1 VFEYPARWESDVVLA
16 DGGTA
21 RVRPSRPDDEPA
33 LLALYERLS
42 DESIYLRF
50 FSPVPRPTAVQLERI
65 TSIDY
70 VDHMVLV
77 AELGADIVAV
87 ARYDRVAPDEAEVA
101 FAVADD
107 QQQRGLATLL
117 LEHLAGIA
125 REHGIRTFAADTLP
139 GNSKMLNVFAA
150 AGWAAKSR
158 FEDGTVRV
166 RFEIAPTT
174 SSMGVVEARESQAES
189 ASIARL
195 LAPRSIA
202 VIGASRRPG
211 HIGHELFRNLL
222 SYGFEGPI
230 YPVHPTSVSVAGV
243 RAYASVLE
251 VPDAVD
257 LAIVVVPEPEVAEV
271 VRECAEKGVHGLLI
285 ISAGFAETGPEGKA
299 AERELVAAA
308 RSNGMRLIG
317 PNCLGVLNTAPTVHM
332 NATFAPA
339 APVAG
344 NVAFLSQ
351 SGGLGIELM
360 SRAGELG
367 IGISQFVSVGNK
379 ADVSGN
385 DLLQYWADDAQT
397 EVILLY
403 LESFGNPAKFVRL
416 ARNLARTKPIVAV
429 KSGRTA
435 AGTRAASSHTAALA
449 APDVAVDAL
458 FRQAGVIR
466 VDTLDELLSTA
477 MVLAHQPLPSGR
489 RIAIVS
495 NAGGPGILAADACA
509 GAGLEVSDLTD
520 TTQDALRG
528 IASAGA
534 SVRNPV
540 DLVAGA
546 SAQQFEDALRITLA
560 DESVDAVLTI
570 FVPPL
575 VTRAADVAGAI
586 GRAAESANDKPVVAC
601 FLGRSGVPDALRG
614 HDGRRTIPS
623 FAFPESA
630 AHALG
635 RVADLA
641 DWRRRPPGSVP
652 SLEGIDRAAAHAI
665 IATALAAAPEGAWLE
680 PAPAAALLQCFGI
693 PVVPTREVADAQQ
706 ARAAAREVGFPVV
719 LKASAPELVHKSDVG
734 GVALDLPDEESVAEA
749 FTAMSASVGPAMSG
763 AIVQPMVGGSM
774 RARSRGAGVELIV
787 GITHD
792 PLFGPLV
799 LFGLGGVTAELLA
812 DRALRLVPV
821 TDEDAHELVRSL
833 HGSPL
838 LFGYRGRPQVDVAAV
853 EDLILRVG
861 ALADDVPEI
870 VEMDLNPVVA
880 TADGIVALDV
890 KIRIAPSSPQHP
902 ADMRRMRT

>member
-1 VFEYPARWESDVVLA
+1 VHDVFEYPVQWESDVVLT

-21 RVRPSRPDDEPA
+21 RIRPCRPDDEAA

-77 AELGADIVAV
+77 AQLGADIVAV
-87 ARYDRVAPDEAEVA
+87 ARYDRVGPDEAEVA

-107 QQQRGLATLL
+107 QQRRGLATLL

-125 REHGIRTFAADTLP
+125 RANGIGTFSADTLP
-139 GNSKMLNVFAA
+139 GNAKMLNVFSD
-150 AGWAAKSR
+150 AGWEATSR
-158 FEDGTVRV
+158 FDQGTVRV
-166 RFEIAPTT
+166 EFAITPTEA
-174 SSMGVVEARESQAES
+174 SVGVVEARESHAES
-189 ASIARL
+189 ASIARI

-202 VIGASRRPG
+202 VIGASRHAGR
-211 HIGHELFRNLL
+211 IGHELFRNLL
-222 SYGFEGPI
+222 EYGFQGPA
-230 YPVHPTSVSVAGV
+230 YPVHPTSDWVAGV
-243 RAYASVLE
+243 RAYPSVLE

-257 LAIVVVPEPEVAEV
+257 LAIVVVPAADVPAV
-271 VRECAEKGVHGLLI
+271 VRECAEKGVRGLLI
-285 ISAGFAETGPEGKA
+285 ISAGFAESGPAGKD
-299 AERELVAAA
+299 AERALVAMA
-308 RSNGMRLIG
+308 RSNGMRIIG
-317 PNCLGVLNTAPTVHM
+317 PNCLGVLNTAPTVRM

-339 APVAG
+339 RPVAG

-367 IGISQFVSVGNK
+367 LGISQFVSVGNK

-403 LESFGNPAKFVRL
+403 LESFGNPTKFVRL
-416 ARNLARTKPIVAV
+416 ARNVARSKPIVAV

-435 AGTRAASSHTAALA
+435 AGSRAASSHTAALA

-477 MVLAHQPLPSGR
+477 MVLAHQPLPEGR
-489 RIAIVS
+489 RVAIVS

-509 GAGLEVSDLTD
+509 GAGLEVAELDAA
-520 TTQDALRG
+520 TQEALRE

-540 DLVAGA
+540 DLIAGA
-546 SAQQFEDALRITLA
+546 TAAQFEDALRITLDDA
-560 DESVDAVLTI
+560 SIDAVIAI

-575 VTRAADVAGAI
+575 VTRAEDVARAMVSAAASAGA
-586 GRAAESANDKPVVAC
+586 KPVVAC
-601 FLGRSGVPDALRG
+601 FLGHSGVPDLLRG
-614 HDGRRTIPS
+614 EAGRRTIPS

-641 DWRRRPPGSVP
+641 DWRRRPAGIVPALAGLDAPG
-652 SLEGIDRAAAHAI
+652 AHAI
-665 IATALAAAPEGAWLE
+665 VGSALAAAPTGAWLD
-680 PAPAAALLQCFGI
+680 PAAAAAVLGSFGI
-693 PVVPTREVADAQQ
+693 RVVDF
-706 ARAAAREVGFPVV
+706 RAVTDGDGAALAASALGFPVA
-719 LKASAPELVHKSDVG
+719 LKVSAPELVHKSDVG
-734 GVALDLPDEESVAEA
+734 GVALDLRDEQSVRAAYEEMSRLLGEA
-749 FTAMSASVGPAMSG
+749 MTG
-763 AIVQPMVGGSM
+763 AVVQPMV
-774 RARSRGAGVELIV
+774 GAGVELIV

-792 PLFGPLV
+792 PSFGPLV

-821 TDEDAHELVRSL
+821 TDEDAHQLVRSL
-833 HGSPL
+833 RGSQL
-838 LFGYRGRPQVDVAAV
+838 LFGYRGRSAVDIAAL

-861 ALADDVPEI
+861 ALADAVPEI

-880 TADGIVALDV
+880 SAAGAVAIDV
-890 KIRIAPSSPQHP
+890 KIRVAPPRPHVP
-902 ADMRRMRT
+902 PDLRRMRSS